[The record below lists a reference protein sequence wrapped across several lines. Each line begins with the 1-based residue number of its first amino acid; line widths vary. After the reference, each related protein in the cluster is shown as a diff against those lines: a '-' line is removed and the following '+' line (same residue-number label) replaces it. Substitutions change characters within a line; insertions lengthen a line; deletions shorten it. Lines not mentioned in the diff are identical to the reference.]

1 MKKLLCTI
9 ALLMLA
15 MLAAPAQAQ
24 QDYPRDI
31 TLSWTNA
38 SQYTDGTSIEAG
50 DLTGVRIECFRQN
63 DTVPMLTGTF
73 VPTGEGLAQTEVFA
87 GAIPQPGTY
96 TCYGYSVVIGGIESD
111 ASNPASKKY
120 VGKPQPPAAWTIEG

>member
-1 MKKLLCTI
+1 MAKIILLAI
-9 ALLMLA
+9 IGFLPALA
-15 MLAAPAQAQ
+15 FAQ

-38 SQYTDGTSIEAG
+38 SQYTDGTAIEAS
-50 DLTGVRIECFRQN
+50 DLTGTRIECFRQN

-73 VPTGEGLAQTEVFA
+73 VPTGEGLSQTETFA

-96 TCYGYSVVIGGIESD
+96 TCYGYSIVIGGIESD
-111 ASNPASKKY
+111 PSAPAQKKY
-120 VGKPQPPAAWTIEG
+120 VGKPQPPTAWTIEG

>member
-1 MKKLLCTI
+1 M
-9 ALLMLA
+9 AN
-15 MLAAPAQAQ
+15 AQ

-31 TLSWTNA
+31 TLSWLNA

-50 DLTGVRIECFRQN
+50 DLTGTRIECFRQN

-73 VPTGEGLAQTEVFA
+73 TPTGEGSPQTETFA

-96 TCYGYSVVIGGIESD
+96 TCFGYSIVIGGIESD
-111 ASNPASKKY
+111 PSNPAQKKY
-120 VGKPQPPAAWTIEG
+120 VGKPQPPTAWTINEA

>member
-1 MKKLLCTI
+1 MMKKFWFFVLLFC
-9 ALLMLA
+9 
-15 MLAAPAQAQ
+15 APVVYAQ

-38 SQYTDGTSIEAG
+38 DSYTDGTAIESG

-63 DTVPMLTGTF
+63 ETTPILTGTF
-73 VPTGEGLAQTEVFA
+73 PPTGEGAAQTETFS

-96 TCYGYSVVIGGIESD
+96 TCFGYSIVIGGIESD
-111 ASNPASKKY
+111 PSSPAQKKY
-120 VGKPQPPAAWTIEG
+120 VGKPRAPATWTIEG

>member
-1 MKKLLCTI
+1 MKQYWLIFLL
-9 ALLMLA
+9 LV
-15 MLAAPAQAQ
+15 APAAYAQ

-38 SQYTDGTSIEAG
+38 SQYTDGTVIEAG

-63 DTVPMLTGTF
+63 DTTPTVTGTF
-73 VPTGEGLAQTEVFA
+73 PATGEGLAQTETFV
-87 GAIPQPGTY
+87 GSIPNPGTY
-96 TCYGYSVVIGGIESD
+96 TCYGYSIVIGGIESD
-111 ASNPASKKY
+111 PSNPATKKY

>member
-1 MKKLLCTI
+1 MKKALPLLI
-9 ALLMLA
+9 VLLFPMCVW
-15 MLAAPAQAQ
+15 AQ

-38 SQYTDGTSIEAG
+38 SQYEDGTLIEAG

-63 DTVPMLTGTF
+63 ESVATFNGTF
-73 VPTGEGLAQTEVFA
+73 PALAEGAAQSETIT

-96 TCYGYSVVIGGIESD
+96 TCYGYSVIFDGTESV
-111 ASNPASKKY
+111 ASNPATKKY
-120 VGKPQPPAAWTIEG
+120 TGKPNPPTTFTYN